1 MTNQVSIIARNKKAR
16 FQYHLGETFEAGLVL
31 KGSEVK
37 SLRDGRVDLKDS
49 YVRIDNGEAFLVGA
63 HIHTYPFAHQF
74 NHEPERD
81 RKLLLHKR
89 EISRLYGKVREKG
102 ATLVPLSL
110 YFKRGRAK
118 LEFAVARGKK
128 QHDRRNDIKARD
140 AAREVS
146 QALRKHF
153 RDST

>member
-1 MTNQVSIIARNKKAR
+1 MEADVQVVARNKKAR
-16 FQYHLGETFEAGLVL
+16 FNYHLGESFEAGLALV
-31 KGSEVK
+31 GSEVK
-37 SLRDGRVDLKDS
+37 SLRQGRVDLKDS
-49 YVRIDNGEAFLVGA
+49 YVRIENGEAYLVGA
-63 HIHTYPFAHQF
+63 HIHTYPFANQF

-89 EISRLYGKVREKG
+89 EISRLFGKVRERG
-102 ATLVPLSL
+102 VTLVPLGL

-128 QHDRRNDIKARD
+128 VRDRRDDMKARD

-146 QALRKHF
+146 QALRN
-153 RDST
+153 RYRNAG